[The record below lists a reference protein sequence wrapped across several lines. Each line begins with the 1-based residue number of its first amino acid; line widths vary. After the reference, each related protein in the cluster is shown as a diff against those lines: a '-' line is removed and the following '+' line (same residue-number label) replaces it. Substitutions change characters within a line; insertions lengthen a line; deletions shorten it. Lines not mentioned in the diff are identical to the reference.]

1 MSCLIHVPYILVK
14 CHAHGCDSTLTYIR
28 KWFPFRTINT
38 ANIELKEFQMEDI
51 ECNP

>member
-1 MSCLIHVPYILVK
+1 MHMVVIQL
-14 CHAHGCDSTLTYIR
+14 LTYIR

-51 ECNP
+51 ECNL